1 MRMPGECEI
10 SICPACMVRNERD
23 RKAAERAKRQE
34 LRDANRFGVTTEN
47 GKSRVKTNRRRR

>member
-1 MRMPGECEI
+1 MRMPGECET

-34 LRDANRFGVTTEN
+34 LRDAERFGVTTEN
-47 GKSRVKTNRRRR
+47 GKTVSRRRR